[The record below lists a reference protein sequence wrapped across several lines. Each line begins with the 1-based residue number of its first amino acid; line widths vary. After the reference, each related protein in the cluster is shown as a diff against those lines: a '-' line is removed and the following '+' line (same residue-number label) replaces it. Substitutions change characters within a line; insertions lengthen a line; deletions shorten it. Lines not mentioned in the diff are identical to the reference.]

1 MIKPSP
7 GDTDRKQKIFN
18 LAMAVL
24 VGQVGCLT
32 LIIIMGALFGGLYLD
47 NRFGSRPWFT
57 LGLLIGSIP
66 VSLAVM
72 IYVSRAAIRK
82 IKTQAA
88 AQEEQEV
95 GNQK

>member
-1 MIKPSP
+1 MIKASP
-7 GDTDRKQKIFN
+7 GDNDRKQKVIN
-18 LAMAVL
+18 LAMTVM

-32 LIIIMGALFGGLYLD
+32 LVIIMAALFGGLYLD

-57 LGLLIGSIP
+57 LGLLLGSIP

-88 AQEEQEV
+88 AQEEQDV
-95 GNQK
+95 GSQK